1 MSSVIPRLDK
11 QMEKQL
17 LSLFKGHVKFSLL
30 YKGSLHGFSVSE
42 IGKKSIKQGYIMMV
56 GYLEDD
62 VIVGGC
68 TGQWLTG
75 QWYTGQ
81 SRTFQDKKAVYFSIE
96 QSEVTWTPVES
107 VTITNNEISFENGL
121 KFHESKTYTSKLFV
135 TGVDLEKEEKV
146 MQELEVYRVEGEP
159 KGSWGLGILSQDLG
173 DLLDSPWRELC
184 WDEEMSDQLK
194 NSIIYYKPPLNLVS
208 KARVLL
214 VGPVGAG
221 KSSFISSVGSV
232 FYGSVAL
239 QAMVGTAAQSFTNM
253 FRSYNIK
260 ASQSDKENPLVLC
273 DMMGLG
279 EEDLPGVKVN
289 DVLQAVKG
297 HVPEGYKFN
306 PSEAIGSDT
315 SGYIRAPGIT
325 NKIACVAFV
334 VDARKVLTY
343 PDDIQKG
350 LKELRLKIRDLGVP
364 QVALLSHIDEVCHAV
379 DKDVTA
385 AGNLLGLPVS
395 CIVPVKNYSSELE
408 LDCSTDIL
416 ILNALELI
424 LRYADLFYEDYDF
437 FKAIQ

>member
-11 QMEKQL
+11 QTEKQL
-17 LSLFKGHVKFSLL
+17 LSLFEGHVKFSLL

-42 IGKKSIKQGYIMMV
+42 IGRKSINQGCIIMV

-68 TGQWLTG
+68 TSQWLRDRNT
-75 QWYTGQ
+75 
-81 SRTFQDKKAVYFSIE
+81 TFKDEKAFYFSIE
-96 QSEVTWTPVES
+96 KSKVTRTPVES
-107 VTITNNEISFENGL
+107 FTTEYEVINFENGL
-121 KFHESKTYTSKLFV
+121 KFHRSKTNTTKLFV
-135 TGVDLEKEEKV
+135 TRVVYMEEEEQIL
-146 MQELEVYRVEGEP
+146 QELEVYRVE
-159 KGSWGLGILSQDLG
+159 DLG

-184 WDEEMSDQLK
+184 WNEEMRDQLK
-194 NSIIYYKPPLNLVS
+194 NSIINYKPPLNLVS
-208 KARVLL
+208 KTRVLL

-232 FYGSVAL
+232 FHGWVAL
-239 QAMVGTAAQSFTNM
+239 RAMVGTAVQSFTNM
-253 FRSYNIK
+253 FRSYNTK
-260 ASQSDKENPLVLC
+260 SSQGGEQSPLVLC

-279 EEDLPGVKVN
+279 GEDLPGVKVN

-297 HVPEGYKFN
+297 HVPEGYKFD
-306 PSEAIGSDT
+306 SSHAICSDT
-315 SGYIRAPGIT
+315 SGYVSSPGIT
-325 NKIACVAFV
+325 NKIACVAFA
-334 VDARKVLTY
+334 VDARKVQTY
-343 PDDIQKG
+343 PDDIQQG

-364 QVALLSHIDEVCHAV
+364 QLALLTHIDEVCHGV
-379 DKDVTA
+379 DKDVSRVYLSRHVQDKVTA

-416 ILNALELI
+416 ILKALELI
-424 LRYADLFYEDYDF
+424 LRYADLFYDDYDF